1 VRHLRRRRRDLLEDA
16 VLAIL
21 LMTLAVI
28 LTPGLGVIAIIEVPV
43 GLLLIATV
51 LVERRRSRIRR
62 SSARRRRPSP

>member
-1 VRHLRRRRRDLLEDA
+1 M
-16 VLAIL
+16 LAIL